1 MLSKIGISVELLKHQ
16 IENTLQLRPELV
28 AEAKNEADILALIER
43 LVQELIDSDFEK
55 LLLLLYRIDVN
66 EKKVKEAIDLA
77 GPEKASLSIAK
88 LILEREKQKAA
99 SREKYKSESPDWEF

>member
-1 MLSKIGISVELLKHQ
+1 MLAKIGISVELLKQQ
-16 IENTLQLRPELV
+16 IQNTLQLRPDLMD
-28 AEAKNEADILALIER
+28 EAKDEADILNLIER
-43 LVQELIDSDFEK
+43 LVQELIDTDFEK

-66 EKKVKEAIDLA
+66 ERKVKAAIDLS

-88 LILEREKQKAA
+88 LIFEREKQKAK